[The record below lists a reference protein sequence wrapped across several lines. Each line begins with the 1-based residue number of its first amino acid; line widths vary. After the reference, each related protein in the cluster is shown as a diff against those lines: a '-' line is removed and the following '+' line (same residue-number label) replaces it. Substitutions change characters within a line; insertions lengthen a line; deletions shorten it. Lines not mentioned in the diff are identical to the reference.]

1 MSTRRL
7 LPFLILGVLSL
18 LAVGGLV
25 LGLALAPAAADLAVH
40 NATGETLAADSF
52 TADLTASQSTLASPA
67 SLHFSGRLEY
77 SKPDTVRI
85 VRLGPAGGGPSSVTF
100 TGPRAANYL
109 SALTDLR
116 RFSAFHQRGA
126 TYTASLP
133 VSRFVPAVEARLVHG
148 SYRVAVTVGGNQV
161 TALAEQV
168 VLVTPSGTTRETL
181 RYVFEQIDGQPV
193 VQPTT

>member
-7 LPFLILGVLSL
+7 LPFLLLGALSL
-18 LAVGGLV
+18 LAAGGLV
-25 LGLALAPAAADLAVH
+25 LGLVEAPAAAELAVH
-40 NATGETLAADSF
+40 NATGETLAAGSF

-85 VRLGPAGGGPSSVTF
+85 VRLGPAVAGPSSVTF
-100 TGPRAANYL
+100 TGARAAGYL
-109 SALTDLR
+109 SALTDLG
-116 RFSAFHQRGA
+116 RFSHFRQHGP

-148 SYRVAVTVGGNQV
+148 SYQVAVTIGGNRV
-161 TALAEQV
+161 TALAERV
-168 VLVTPSGTTRETL
+168 VLITPTGTTRETL
-181 RYVFEQIDGQPV
+181 RYVFRQIDGQPV
-193 VQPTT
+193 VQPT